1 MLNEEEEKKEEL
13 DLDRHGSAVGGGMK
27 CELGFVGGRGANLCG

>member
-1 MLNEEEEKKEEL
+1 MLNEEEKKEEL
-13 DLDRHGSAVGGGMK
+13 TLDRHGSAVGGGMK